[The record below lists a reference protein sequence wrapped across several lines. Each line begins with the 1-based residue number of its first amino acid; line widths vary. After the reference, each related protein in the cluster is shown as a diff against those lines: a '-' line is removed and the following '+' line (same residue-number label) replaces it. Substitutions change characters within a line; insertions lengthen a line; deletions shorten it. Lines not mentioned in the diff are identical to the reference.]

1 MKLKHTFIALA
12 SSALLATGAAQATTH
27 TGPTVAPADKT
38 TDRPMGTPAN
48 AGPSTRMTDRQM
60 ARSGN
65 MQADRDQLEQKLR
78 AGTARAD
85 YQKIL
90 RDNGY
95 RISAI
100 NEDKNDYLE
109 YEVVKAGTSYEVRID
124 FDNGATRATKI
135 EVEPNMWRAAG
146 TERMM
151 KDGNYM
157 PTAPLVVDP
166 SGRYSDRRY
175 MQGWTDEKDR
185 LQKALPMNLKPA
197 DYRSKIEGMGYK
209 VTAVND
215 RERDYVEYEI
225 VKGENSYEV
234 QIDLDT
240 RTGMARKV
248 DVTSN
253 LWEAEATDRATDRA
267 KEMKK

>member
-1 MKLKHTFIALA
+1 
-12 SSALLATGAAQATTH
+12 
-27 TGPTVAPADKT
+27 
-38 TDRPMGTPAN
+38 
-48 AGPSTRMTDRQM
+48 
-60 ARSGN
+60 
-65 MQADRDQLEQKLR
+65 MQTDRDQLEQKLR

-95 RISAI
+95 RISAT

-109 YEVVKAGTSYEVRID
+109 YEVVKAGTSYEVQID
-124 FDNGATRATKI
+124 FDNGAKRATKI

-146 TERMM
+146 TDRMI
-151 KDGNYM
+151 KDENYM
-157 PTAPLVVDP
+157 PTAALVVDP

-185 LQKALPMNLKPA
+185 LQKALPMDLKPA
-197 DYRSKIEGMGYK
+197 DYRSRIEGMGYK
-209 VTAVND
+209 VTAIND

-234 QIDLDT
+234 QIDVDT
-240 RTGMARKV
+240 RTSTARKV
-248 DVTSN
+248 DVTSH
-253 LWEAEATDRATDRA
+253 LWEAEATARATDCA
-267 KEMKK
+267 QEMEK